1 MWWVAPY
8 LTVEGGSQP
17 GQLTQHRT
25 LTSLLP
31 HLLPL
36 PAPPL
41 FPSPA
46 GSDGCEYM
54 FLLKGHEDLRQDERV
69 MQLFELITTLLA
81 ANQDTL
87 KRHLQ

>member
-1 MWWVAPY
+1 MAPY
-8 LTVEGGSQP
+8 LTVEGGPQP

-41 FPSPA
+41 FSSPA

-69 MQLFELITTLLA
+69 MQLFELINTLLA
-81 ANQDTL
+81 TNQDTF